1 MFSKQK
7 DPIHHPPSTDHSRI
21 SLAIIDGDMFVR
33 QTLTEIFTQT
43 TDIQVA
49 STLDNAEEAVHY
61 IQHNPVDVALMDIH
75 LPGISGI
82 KATSIIRHHY
92 PQVRVLIMASAA
104 SRNSIDTAMTAGA
117 TGYLLKN
124 TRTSQLIAAIRAV
137 VQDLSVFSPDLLNQI
152 LPNRHHTMRTANELA
167 ITQKELMVLHYLN
180 RGLRNADIEAYSQTA
195 WRPVKPLVRVHLRK
209 AVNKPH
215 CRQNLRLRL
224 QRQNIYPLPTEKTRS

>member
-7 DPIHHPPSTDHSRI
+7 DPIHHPPPTDHSRI

-124 TRTSQLIAAIRAV
+124 TRTPQLIAAIRAV
-137 VQDLSVFSPDLLNQI
+137 VQDLPVFSPDLLNQI
-152 LPNRHHTMRTANELA
+152 LPNRHHIMRTAHELA
-167 ITQKELMVLHYLN
+167 ITQKELMVLHHLN
-180 RGLRNADIEAYSQTA
+180 QGLRNADIADKIYVSVSS
-195 WRPVKPLVRVHLRK
+195 VKTYIHCLLRK
-209 AVNKPH
+209 LGVDS
-215 CRQNLRLRL
+215 RLKLVARAREL
-224 QRQNIYPLPTEKTRS
+224 GLLED